1 MKASRGEKDIL
12 DKLED
17 FFDNKVQPKVKEI
30 EKLLKKE
37 IELGKLKA
45 ENLIEY
51 DPDSSFS
58 YLSAFLLDKGVA
70 AIHPSSKFLVDRVLK
85 AMDLGEAGTVVE
97 FGPAE
102 GVMTRRI
109 LHSMPEDGTL
119 LSIELNANFVKAV
132 RRIRDPRLRVVQ
144 GDVQDVEKH
153 MEKLSIG
160 KADVVVSGI
169 PFSFFDLEGRHR
181 LLDKIH
187 SVLKPDGRFVAY
199 QVTTHLI
206 PILKEHFKHVSSHL
220 ELRNLPPHFV
230 FIAKK

>member
-1 MKASRGEKDIL
+1 MKASREDKDIL

-17 FFDNKVQPKVKEI
+17 FFDSKVQPKVKEI
-30 EKLLKKE
+30 EELLKKE

-45 ENLIEY
+45 ESLIEY

-70 AIHPSSKFLVDRVLK
+70 AIHPSSKFLVARVLK
-85 AMDLGEAGTVVE
+85 AMDLDEASTVVE

-119 LSIELNANFVKAV
+119 LSIELNPHFVKAV

-144 GDVQDVEKH
+144 GDVQEVEKH
-153 MEKLSIG
+153 MAKLGIG

-187 SVLKPDGRFVAY
+187 SALKPNGRFVAY

-206 PILKEHFKHVSSHL
+206 PILKEHFKNVSHRL